1 MLNMELEPQQERL
14 VTKLKELA
22 QDTIRP
28 RTYDIEAARRV
39 PEDVIAQLTE
49 FGLPG
54 DDGFSSGANDPV
66 SFCLA
71 AEALGWGNTSVA
83 YSWLASRQV
92 AWLIAAAGTDEQKR
106 RWLPKFGKNP
116 MLPASLYLHE
126 GRGSPP
132 SELNTSVEV
141 GAGEAVFNGTKSPVF
156 FPADAE
162 VSVVIGRDENGRLRG
177 AIVEDRGS
185 SITFNGLQEERIALR
200 ACPVA
205 TSAKIENL
213 VVPGDNL
220 LDETKLSRAISV
232 CRLAHAALSLGVA
245 SATTRY
251 AGDWAQKRIAFGQ
264 PIINFQG
271 VSFVLVDLVMAADA
285 ARLSI
290 EDLITSKLDDEELE
304 LQTTHVIAE
313 ANRVLQDASRE
324 GVQTLGVHGITTEHP
339 ASAWY
344 RDAAVLASIDFDPL
358 ATRIAYT

>member
-1 MLNMELEPQQERL
+1 MLNMELEPHQERI
-14 VTKLKELA
+14 VNNLKELA
-22 QDTIRP
+22 QDSFRP
-28 RTYDIEAARRV
+28 RTYDIEAARRL
-39 PEDVIAQLTE
+39 PDDVAPQLAE

-54 DDGFSSGANDPV
+54 ADGFFSGANDPV

-92 AWLIAAAGTDEQKR
+92 AWLIAAAGTEEQKR
-106 RWLPKFGKNP
+106 KWLPQFGENP

-126 GRGSPP
+126 GRGAPP
-132 SELNTSVEV
+132 SELDTSFS
-141 GAGEAVFNGTKSPVF
+141 AGSGEMLISGTKSPVF
-156 FPADAE
+156 FPTEAK
-162 VSVVIGRDENGRLRG
+162 VSVVIGRDENGKLRG

-185 SITFNGLQEERIALR
+185 AITFNGMQEERLALR

-205 TSAKIENL
+205 ISAKIEKL
-213 VVPGDNL
+213 SVPEENL
-220 LDETKLSRAISV
+220 LDGEKLSRAISV

-285 ARLSI
+285 TRLSI
-290 EDLITSKLDDEELE
+290 QDLITGNLDDEELE
-304 LQTTHVIAE
+304 RQTNHVMAE
-313 ANRVLQDASRE
+313 VNRVLQDASRE
-324 GVQTLGVHGITTEHP
+324 GVQTLGVHGIITDHP

-344 RDAAVLASIDFDPL
+344 RDAAVLASIDYDPL
-358 ATRIAYT
+358 AARIAYT